1 MSRLGKLPVTFDS
14 KVQASFKDQ
23 VLTIKGPIGE
33 LTYKVPVEVK
43 LVLGK
48 EDIKVE
54 VDFADTHMR
63 TQGGTA
69 RALIKN
75 MVEGVT
81 QGFEKKL
88 ELVGVGYRAQVAG
101 QKLTLSLGY
110 SHPIEYELPK
120 HIKAQV
126 DANTKI
132 TLNSPDKQSLGQ
144 VCAEIR
150 KFRPPEPYKGKG
162 ILFAGE
168 RIRRKAGKTGKGAK

>member
-23 VLTIKGPIGE
+23 TLNIKGPQGE
-33 LTYKVPVEVK
+33 LTYLVPESVKV
-43 LVLGK
+43 VLDK
-48 EDIKVE
+48 DNIKVD
-54 VDFADTHMR
+54 VDFEDVEMR
-63 TQGGTA
+63 TMGGTA

-75 MVEGVT
+75 MIEGVT

-88 ELVGVGYRAQVAG
+88 ELVGVGYRAQVSG
-101 QKLTLSLGY
+101 QKLTLSLGF

-120 HIKAQV
+120 QVKAQV

-132 TLNSPDKQSLGQ
+132 TLNSPDKQALGQ